1 MKVDLKTKKAKVIH
15 EKRNKKTRRNKSMV
29 KTKIIKK
36 RGISNVYIK
45 M

>member
-29 KTKIIKK
+29 KTKIIKEINK
-36 RGISNVYIK
+36 K
-45 M
+45 AK